1 MKFLLEKIDE
11 TSIAS
16 GRVLPAATFLQSS
29 AWANVKSAF
38 GWKPLY
44 FSLDGKLLLLLLKK
58 LTGGFTLAYIPHAPE
73 ESYSSVLSELAREL
87 KKHLPKGAVFIRFDL
102 PWEREVGKIETFPSL
117 PNIFKKAEDIQPST
131 TVVLD
136 LTMPED
142 KILSSMKS
150 KTRYNIGLSSRKGI
164 CVSHYDAKYIL
175 GDGASFFDEW
185 YEIYRETSVRDKIAL
200 HSKEYYK
207 KVFEAS
213 INSSVDVRLYMAK
226 DLQSEKGVDDL
237 PVEGSINAKEEH
249 LAGIITCF
257 YEGKA
262 VYLYG
267 ASRNL
272 SREKMPAY
280 GLQWQAICHAKAAG
294 CTSYDFF
301 GIPPADDP
309 SHPMYGLYRFKTGF
323 GGTIISR
330 LGCLDYPLQPLL
342 YNLYRTAETARNWYY
357 RKFKKR

>member
-1 MKFLLEKIDE
+1 MKFLLEKIDK
-11 TSIAS
+11 TSVAS
-16 GRVLPAATFLQSS
+16 GSVLPAAAFLQSTV
-29 AWANVKSAF
+29 WANVKSSF

-58 LTGGFTLAYIPHAPE
+58 LTCGFTLAYIPHAPE
-73 ESYSSVLSELAREL
+73 ENYSSFLSEIAREL
-87 KKHLPKGAVFIRFDL
+87 KKYLPKSVVFIRFDL
-102 PWEREVGKIETFPSL
+102 PWEREAGEIETFPLL
-117 PNIFKKAEDIQPST
+117 PVTFKKAEDIQPST
-131 TVVLD
+131 TVILD
-136 LTMPED
+136 LTMAED
-142 KILSSMKS
+142 EILSSMKK
-150 KTRYNIGLSSRKGI
+150 KTRYNIGISVRKGI
-164 CVSHYDAKYIL
+164 SVSHYDAKYIL
-175 GDGASFFDEW
+175 GEGVSFFDEW
-185 YEIYRETSVRDKIAL
+185 YEIYRETSIRDKIAL

-213 INSSVDVRLYMAK
+213 IDSSADVRLYMAK
-226 DLQSEKGVDDL
+226 DLQPEK
-237 PVEGSINAKEEH
+237 KEH

-267 ASRNL
+267 ASRSL

-309 SHPMYGLYRFKTGF
+309 SHPMHGLYRFKTGF

-330 LGCLDYPLQPLL
+330 PGCLDYPLQPLL
-342 YNLYRTAETARNWYY
+342 YNLYKRAETARNWYY